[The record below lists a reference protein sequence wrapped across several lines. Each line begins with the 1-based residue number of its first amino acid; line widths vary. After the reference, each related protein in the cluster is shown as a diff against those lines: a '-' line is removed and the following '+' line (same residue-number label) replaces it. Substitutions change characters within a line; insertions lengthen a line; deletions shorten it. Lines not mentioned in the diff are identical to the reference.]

1 MEKQFI
7 KTTFFKIMRMTV
19 IQLAITVAFMVTSYA
34 KEAKA
39 QEVLAKTV
47 TVSIKNSTIKGVL
60 KELEKESGVPF
71 VFSSKNSI
79 SQATNLTLTATNESL
94 KNVLSRFLPPLN
106 IGYKV
111 VHNAIILTPMY
122 SALI

>member
-1 MEKQFI
+1 
-7 KTTFFKIMRMTV
+7 
-19 IQLAITVAFMVTSYA
+19 
-34 KEAKA
+34 
-39 QEVLAKTV
+39 V

-94 KNVLSRFLPPLN
+94 K
-106 IGYKV
+106 
-111 VHNAIILTPMY
+111 MY
-122 SALI
+122 